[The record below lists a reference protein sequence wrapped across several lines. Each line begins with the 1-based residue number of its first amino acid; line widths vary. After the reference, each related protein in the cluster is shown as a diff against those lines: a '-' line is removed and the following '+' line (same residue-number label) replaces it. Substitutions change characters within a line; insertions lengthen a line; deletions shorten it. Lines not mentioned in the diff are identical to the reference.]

1 MLELKGITKI
11 FGDIIAI
18 QDLNLT
24 IQDGEF
30 FILLGPTGA
39 GKTTTLRVTV
49 GLEKPENGKVYFQG
63 EDISNLP
70 PAVRNFAFMFESHN
84 LYPVLNVYDNLAFPL
99 RSPMN
104 RLPEKEIQERIN
116 KVAHD
121 LHITHLL
128 KRKVSAL
135 SGGEQQRVALGRTL
149 VRKPNI
155 YILDE
160 PISSLDYKLREEL
173 QTEFKRIH
181 EEYGITIFSATHDN
195 ISAMAMATRIGII
208 HEGKILQIG
217 DPREIYTNPLSMTV
231 ANIIGAPSM
240 SFLPCRIKKENQ
252 LVLNFPEE
260 TPLSVGLERLKKIKS
275 VIKNEEEIFYAGVW
289 PEDIQIEKEIET
301 TGFIGAEVDTV
312 EYHGAEKFVNISYH
326 DIHVKA
332 LISPGMSYRHKDR
345 ILFSLPSEKIYFFE
359 PKQGKNIDKLL
370 TQEA

>member
-1 MLELKGITKI
+1 MLELKEITKI
-11 FGDIIAI
+11 FDDIVAV
-18 QDLNLT
+18 QNLNLT
-24 IQDGEF
+24 IKDGEF

-39 GKTTTLRVTV
+39 GKTTTLRITV

-84 LYPVLNVYDNLAFPL
+84 LYPIFNVYDNLAFPL
-99 RSPMN
+99 RSPIY
-104 RLPEKEIQERIN
+104 RLPEKEINERVQ

-121 LHITHLL
+121 LHITPLL

-149 VRKPNI
+149 VRKPNV

-208 HEGKILQIG
+208 NEGKLLQVG
-217 DPREIYTNPLSMTV
+217 TPREIYTQPLSMTV

-240 SFLPCRIKKENQ
+240 NFLPCRIDKDNQ
-252 LVLNFPEE
+252 ITFAFPDKIPLQVDSNMVRRIE
-260 TPLSVGLERLKKIKS
+260 TVVKNKDTEFYVGI
-275 VIKNEEEIFYAGVW
+275 W
-289 PEDIQIEKEIET
+289 PEDIQISKEIQD
-301 TGFIGAEVDTV
+301 GFIGAEIDTV
-312 EYHGAEKFVNISYH
+312 EYHGAEKFINISFH
-326 DIHVKA
+326 NILIKA
-332 LISPGMSYRHKDR
+332 LISPGLPCKHKER
-345 ILFSLPSEKIYFFE
+345 IYFNIPYDKVYFFE
-359 PKQGKNIDKLL
+359 SEQGKNIKHVN
-370 TQEA
+370 